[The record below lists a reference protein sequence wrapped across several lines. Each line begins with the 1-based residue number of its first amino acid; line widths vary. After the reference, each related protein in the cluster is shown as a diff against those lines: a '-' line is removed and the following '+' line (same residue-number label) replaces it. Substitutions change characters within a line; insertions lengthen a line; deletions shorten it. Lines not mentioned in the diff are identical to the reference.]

1 MTITIIFSNG
11 KDVWK
16 LKIGRAYFLTFSTY
30 GSYLLGREKGSYRWN
45 SFYVKPNQGLRR
57 YMERRLN
64 ESSVMLSF
72 KKRALIHDAFMAS
85 ACLFG
90 WEIDALNVRTRHV
103 HIVLFTS
110 NGESGEEIVRKL
122 KTGAT
127 YALQKNGF
135 RVVGSR
141 VWTKSFAI
149 TTIWN
154 IGFWRRKVVYTLD
167 EQGSNLYLRSSQFG
181 KMWIE
186 RIRTAPIKK
195 KYTMQDLY
203 GGRKRAAIRAAFF
216 RRLAEGR

>member
-1 MTITIIFSNG
+1 
-11 KDVWK
+11 
-16 LKIGRAYFLTFSTY
+16 
-30 GSYLLGREKGSYRWN
+30 
-45 SFYVKPNQGLRR
+45 
-57 YMERRLN
+57 MERRLN

-85 ACLFG
+85 ARLFG

-103 HIVLFTS
+103 HIVLFTL
-110 NGESGEEIVRKL
+110 NDESGEEIVRKL

-149 TTIWN
+149 TIIWN

-167 EQGSNLYLRSSQFG
+167 EQGSNFYLRSSQFG

-216 RRLAEGR
+216 QRLAEGR